1 MLVGYGGVALWRER
15 EQRAVL
21 VDSGKDV
28 WAVKARVKGGK
39 PVSITLGK
47 ASLISAAE
55 ARKLA
60 KPFLAKLSQGINP
73 NQEQRKA
80 KKVAEARGFTL
91 GQAIEQYSELAHWK
105 LKTRK
110 DALSTLQRRFGD
122 WYRKPLASITR
133 EDALK
138 RFTAIKKEVAQKKD
152 EVATRRRKQ
161 GLSVYE
167 TPNEVGLGEA
177 QRAFRYLSAVINSFA
192 SDDAAGEK
200 LLPQGNPVLVLKD
213 KKLRRALQPK
223 ERYLDIKVRQVLLEQ
238 LTQSAHYQYRG
249 TINSEDADLA
259 WLLIHSGLRLDEARL
274 LKWTEVNLEDRFFTV
289 LDTKNHQKHT
299 LPITNALLDML
310 TRRLKDRQGKPKV
323 EQSAYIYPSPLDPK
337 NPTRA
342 SRTFERLSKEI
353 GFEFTAHDLR
363 RTVATVASDLG
374 YDLDAIGAVLN
385 HKKKGVTAGYI
396 QKTWKRHLGILED
409 IQNGL
414 FEEPYDDLTPLAKP
428 S

>member
-1 MLVGYGGVALWRER
+1 LDWIKDKSLPGLYRRPRKDGR
-15 EQRAVL
+15 
-21 VDSGKDV
+21 DV

-47 ASLISAAE
+47 ANYITAAE

-60 KPFLAKLSQGINP
+60 KPVLAKLSQGINP
-73 NQEQRKA
+73 NQEQVKA

-91 GQAIEQYSELAHWK
+91 GQAIEEYSELAHWK
-105 LKTRK
+105 PKTRK
-110 DALSTLQRRFGD
+110 DALSTLHRRFGD
-122 WYRKPLASITR
+122 WYRKPLASISR
-133 EDALK
+133 EDVLK
-138 RFTAIKKEVAQKKD
+138 RFTAIKKEVAQKKED
-152 EVATRRRKQ
+152 IANRRRKQ
-161 GLSVYE
+161 GLSVYV

-177 QRAFRYLSAVINSFA
+177 QRAFRYLSAVFNSFA

-200 LLPQGNPVLVLKD
+200 LMPQGNPVLVLKD

-223 ERYLDIKVRQVLLEQ
+223 ERYLDNKVRQGLLER
-238 LTQSAHYQYRG
+238 LTQSLHYQYAG
-249 TINSEDADLA
+249 SINQEDADLA
-259 WLLIHSGLRLDEARL
+259 WLLIHTGLRIDEARL
-274 LKWTEVNLEDRFFTV
+274 LKWSEVSLTDRFFTV

-299 LPITNALLDML
+299 LPMTNSIYSML
-310 TRRLKDRQGKPKV
+310 SRKFEYRARQAKSM
-323 EQSAYIYPSPLDPK
+323 QSPYIFPSPLDPK
-337 NPTRA
+337 KPTSA
-342 SRTFERLSKEI
+342 SRTFDRLSSEI

-363 RTVATVASDLG
+363 RTVATVAADLG

-414 FEEPYDDLTPLAKP
+414 FEEPYD
-428 S
+428 

>member
-1 MLVGYGGVALWRER
+1 MDWIKDKFLPGLYRRPRKDGR
-15 EQRAVL
+15 
-21 VDSGKDV
+21 DV

-47 ASLISAAE
+47 ANYITPAE

-60 KPFLAKLSQGINP
+60 KPVLAKLSQGINP
-73 NQEQRKA
+73 NQEQVKA

-105 LKTRK
+105 PKTRK

-133 EDALK
+133 EDVLK
-138 RFTAIKKEVAQKKD
+138 RFTAIKKEVAQKKE
-152 EVATRRRKQ
+152 EVAARRRKQ

-177 QRAFRYLSAVINSFA
+177 QRAFRYLSAVFNSFA

-200 LLPQGNPVLVLKD
+200 LIPQGNPVLVLKD

-223 ERYLDIKVRQVLLEQ
+223 ERYLDSKARQALLEQ
-238 LTQSAHYQYRG
+238 LTQCSHYQYVG
-249 TINSEDADLA
+249 SINQEDADLA
-259 WLLIHSGLRLDEARL
+259 WLLIHTGLRLDEARL
-274 LKWTEVNLEDRFFTV
+274 LKWSEVSLGDRFFTV

-299 LPITNALLDML
+299 LPMTNAIYSML
-310 TRRLKDRQGKPKV
+310 SRRLKYRAS
-323 EQSAYIYPSPLDPK
+323 QSKSIQSPYIFPSPLDPK
-337 NPTRA
+337 KPTSA
-342 SRTFERLSKEI
+342 SRTFDRLSSEI

-363 RTVATVASDLG
+363 RTVATVAADLG

-414 FEEPYDDLTPLAKP
+414 FEEPYD
-428 S
+428 

>member
-1 MLVGYGGVALWRER
+1 MDWIKDKSLPGLYRRPRKDGR
-15 EQRAVL
+15 
-21 VDSGKDV
+21 DV
-28 WAVKARVKGGK
+28 WAVKARVKGGQ

-47 ASLISAAE
+47 ASYITAAE

-60 KPFLAKLSQGINP
+60 KPVLAKLSQGINP
-73 NQEQRKA
+73 NQEQVKA

-91 GQAIEQYSELAHWK
+91 GQAIEEYSELAHWK
-105 LKTRK
+105 PKTRK
-110 DALSTLQRRFGD
+110 DALSTLHRRFGD
-122 WYRKPLASITR
+122 WYRKPLASISR
-133 EDALK
+133 EDVLK
-138 RFTAIKKEVAQKKD
+138 RFTAIKKEVAQKKED
-152 EVATRRRKQ
+152 VANRRRKQ

-177 QRAFRYLSAVINSFA
+177 QRAFRYLSAVFNSFA

-200 LLPQGNPVLVLKD
+200 LMPQGNPVLVLKD

-223 ERYLDIKVRQVLLEQ
+223 ERYLDNKVRQGLLER
-238 LTQSAHYQYRG
+238 LTQSSHYQYAG
-249 TINSEDADLA
+249 SINQEDTDLA
-259 WLLIHSGLRLDEARL
+259 WLLIHTGLRLDEARL
-274 LKWTEVNLEDRFFTV
+274 LKWSEVSLIDRFFTV

-299 LPITNALLDML
+299 LPMTNSIYSML
-310 TRRLKDRQGKPKV
+310 SRRLKFRASQPKSI
-323 EQSAYIYPSPLDPK
+323 QSPYIFPSPLDPK
-337 NPTRA
+337 KPTSA
-342 SRTFERLSKEI
+342 SRTFDRLSSEI

-363 RTVATVASDLG
+363 RTVATVAADLG

-414 FEEPYDDLTPLAKP
+414 FEEPYD
-428 S
+428 

>member
-1 MLVGYGGVALWRER
+1 MWSKFGGLLDWIKDKSLPGLYRR
-15 EQRAVL
+15 PRK
-21 VDSGKDV
+21 DGRDV

-39 PVSITLGK
+39 PVTITLGK
-47 ASLISAAE
+47 ADYISAAE

-60 KPFLAKLSQGINP
+60 KPVLAKLSQGINP
-73 NQEQRKA
+73 NQEQIKA

-105 LKTRK
+105 SKTRK

-133 EDALK
+133 DDVLK
-138 RFTAIKKEVAQKKD
+138 RFTAIKKEVAQKKE
-152 EVATRRRKQ
+152 EVAARRKKQ

-167 TPNEVGLGEA
+167 TPNEIGLGEA
-177 QRAFRYLSAVINSFA
+177 QRAFRYLSAVFNSFA

-200 LLPQGNPVLVLKD
+200 LIPQGNPVLVLKD

-223 ERYLDIKVRQVLLEQ
+223 ERYLDNKARQALLEQ
-238 LTQSAHYQYRG
+238 LTQSSHYQYAG
-249 TINSEDADLA
+249 SINQEDADLA
-259 WLLIHSGLRLDEARL
+259 WLLIHTGLRLDEARL
-274 LKWTEVNLEDRFFTV
+274 LKWSEVSMTDRFFTV

-299 LPITNALLDML
+299 LPMTNAIYSML
-310 TRRLKDRQGKPKV
+310 SRRLEFRASQAKSM
-323 EQSAYIYPSPLDPK
+323 QSPYIFFSPLDPK
-337 NPTRA
+337 KPTSA
-342 SRTFERLSKEI
+342 SRTFDRLSGEI

-363 RTVATVASDLG
+363 RTVATVAADLG

-414 FEEPYDDLTPLAKP
+414 FEEPFD
-428 S
+428 

>member
-1 MLVGYGGVALWRER
+1 MDWIRDKSLPGLYRRPREN
-15 EQRAVL
+15 
-21 VDSGKDV
+21 GKDV

-39 PVSITLGK
+39 PVTITLGK
-47 ASLISAAE
+47 ADYISVAE

-60 KPFLAKLSQGINP
+60 KPVLAKLSQGINP
-73 NQEQRKA
+73 NQEQIKA

-133 EDALK
+133 DDVLK
-138 RFTAIKKEVAQKKD
+138 RFTAIKREVAQKKE
-152 EVATRRRKQ
+152 EVADRRRKQ

-167 TPNEVGLGEA
+167 TPNEMGLGEA
-177 QRAFRYLSAVINSFA
+177 QRAFRYLSAVFNSFA

-200 LLPQGNPVLVLKD
+200 LIPQGNPVLVLKD

-223 ERYLDIKVRQVLLEQ
+223 ERYLDSKARQALLEQ
-238 LTQSAHYQYRG
+238 LTQSSHYQYAG
-249 TINSEDADLA
+249 SINQEDADLA
-259 WLLIHSGLRLDEARL
+259 WLLIHTGLRLDEARL
-274 LKWTEVNLEDRFFTV
+274 LKWSEVSMTDRFFTV

-299 LPITNALLDML
+299 LPMTNAIYSMFS
-310 TRRLKDRQGKPKV
+310 RRSEHRASQPKAT
-323 EQSAYIYPSPLDPK
+323 QSPYVFPSPLDSK
-337 NPTRA
+337 KPTSA
-342 SRTFERLSKEI
+342 SRTFDRLSAEI

-363 RTVATVASDLG
+363 RTVATVAADLG

-414 FEEPYDDLTPLAKP
+414 FEEPYE
-428 S
+428 

>member
-1 MLVGYGGVALWRER
+1 MDWIKDKSLPGLYRRPRKDGR
-15 EQRAVL
+15 
-21 VDSGKDV
+21 DV

-47 ASLISAAE
+47 ASYITAAE

-60 KPFLAKLSQGINP
+60 KPVLAKLSQGINP
-73 NQEQRKA
+73 NQEQVKA

-91 GQAIEQYSELAHWK
+91 GQAIEEYSELAHWK
-105 LKTRK
+105 PKTRK
-110 DALSTLQRRFGD
+110 DALSTLHRRFGD
-122 WYRKPLASITR
+122 WYRKPLASISR
-133 EDALK
+133 EDVLK
-138 RFTAIKKEVAQKKD
+138 RFTAIKKEVAQKKED
-152 EVATRRRKQ
+152 IANRRRKQ
-161 GLSVYE
+161 GLSVYV

-177 QRAFRYLSAVINSFA
+177 QRAFRYLSAVFNSFA

-200 LLPQGNPVLVLKD
+200 LMPQGNPVLVLKD

-223 ERYLDIKVRQVLLEQ
+223 ERYLDNKVRQGLLER
-238 LTQSAHYQYRG
+238 LTQSLHYQYAG
-249 TINSEDADLA
+249 SINQEDADLA
-259 WLLIHSGLRLDEARL
+259 WLLIHTGLRIDEARL
-274 LKWTEVNLEDRFFTV
+274 LKWSEVSLTDRFFTV

-299 LPITNALLDML
+299 LPMTNSIYSML
-310 TRRLKDRQGKPKV
+310 SRKFEYRARQAKSM
-323 EQSAYIYPSPLDPK
+323 QSPYIFPSPLDPK
-337 NPTRA
+337 KPTSA
-342 SRTFERLSKEI
+342 SRTFDRLSSEI

-363 RTVATVASDLG
+363 RTVATVAADLG

-414 FEEPYDDLTPLAKP
+414 FEEPYD
-428 S
+428 

>member
-1 MLVGYGGVALWRER
+1 MDWIKDKSLPGLYRRPRKDGR
-15 EQRAVL
+15 
-21 VDSGKDV
+21 DV

-47 ASLISAAE
+47 ANYITAAE

-60 KPFLAKLSQGINP
+60 KPVLAKLSQGINP
-73 NQEQRKA
+73 NQEQIKA

-133 EDALK
+133 EDVLR
-138 RFTAIKKEVAQKKD
+138 RFTAIKKEVAQKKED
-152 EVATRRRKQ
+152 VANRRRKQ

-177 QRAFRYLSAVINSFA
+177 QRAFRYLSAVFNSFA

-200 LLPQGNPVLVLKD
+200 LIPQGNPVLVLKD
-213 KKLRRALQPK
+213 KKLRRSLQPK
-223 ERYLDIKVRQVLLEQ
+223 ERYLDSKARQALLEQ
-238 LTQSAHYQYRG
+238 LTQSSHYQYAG
-249 TINSEDADLA
+249 SINQEDADLA
-259 WLLIHSGLRLDEARL
+259 WLLIHTGLRLDEARL
-274 LKWTEVNLEDRFFTV
+274 LKWSEVSITDRFFTV

-299 LPITNALLDML
+299 LPMTNAIYSML
-310 TRRLKDRQGKPKV
+310 SRRLEYRASQPKTL
-323 EQSAYIYPSPLDPK
+323 QSPYIFPSPLDPK
-337 NPTRA
+337 KPTSA
-342 SRTFERLSKEI
+342 SRTFDRLSSEI

-363 RTVATVASDLG
+363 RTVATVAADLG

-414 FEEPYDDLTPLAKP
+414 FEEPYD
-428 S
+428 

>member
-1 MLVGYGGVALWRER
+1 
-15 EQRAVL
+15 
-21 VDSGKDV
+21 
-28 WAVKARVKGGK
+28 
-39 PVSITLGK
+39 
-47 ASLISAAE
+47 
-55 ARKLA
+55 
-60 KPFLAKLSQGINP
+60 
-73 NQEQRKA
+73 
-80 KKVAEARGFTL
+80 
-91 GQAIEQYSELAHWK
+91 
-105 LKTRK
+105 
-110 DALSTLQRRFGD
+110 
-122 WYRKPLASITR
+122 LASITR
-133 EDALK
+133 EDALN
-138 RFTAIKKEVAQKKD
+138 RFTAIKKEVAKKKD
-152 EVATRRRKQ
+152 EVATRRRNQ

-167 TPNEVGLGEA
+167 TPNEKGLGEA

-223 ERYLDIKVRQVLLEQ
+223 ERYLDIKVRQSLLEQ

-249 TINSEDADLA
+249 TINQEDADLA

-310 TRRLKDRQGKPKV
+310 SRRLEERQSKPKV

-337 NPTRA
+337 NPTSA

-414 FEEPYDDLTPLAKP
+414 FEEPYDDLTTLAKP

>member
-1 MLVGYGGVALWRER
+1 MDWIKDKSLPGLYRRPRKDGM
-15 EQRAVL
+15 
-21 VDSGKDV
+21 DV

-47 ASLISAAE
+47 ANYITAAE

-60 KPFLAKLSQGINP
+60 KPVLAKLSQGINP
-73 NQEQRKA
+73 NQEQIKA
-80 KKVAEARGFTL
+80 KKVAEARSFTL

-105 LKTRK
+105 PKTRK

-133 EDALK
+133 EDVLK
-138 RFTAIKKEVAQKKD
+138 RFTSIKKEVAQKKE
-152 EVATRRRKQ
+152 EVAARRREQ

-177 QRAFRYLSAVINSFA
+177 QRAFRYLSAVFNSFA

-200 LLPQGNPVLVLKD
+200 LIPQGNPVLVLKD

-223 ERYLDIKVRQVLLEQ
+223 QRYLDNKVRQALLEQ
-238 LTQSAHYQYRG
+238 LTQSSHYQYTG
-249 TINSEDADLA
+249 SINQEDADLA
-259 WLLIHSGLRLDEARL
+259 WLLIHTGLRLDEARL
-274 LKWTEVNLEDRFFTV
+274 LKWSEASMTDRFFTV

-299 LPITNALLDML
+299 LPMTNAIHSMFA
-310 TRRLKDRQGKPKV
+310 RRFEYRASQLKCM
-323 EQSAYIYPSPLDPK
+323 QSPYIFPSPLDPK
-337 NPTRA
+337 KPTSA
-342 SRTFERLSKEI
+342 SRTFDRLSSEI

-363 RTVATVASDLG
+363 RTVATVAADLG
-374 YDLDAIGAVLN
+374 YDLDSIGAVLN

-414 FEEPYDDLTPLAKP
+414 FEEPF
-428 S
+428 